1 MGLSVARAIVD
12 TEDNFVHDQFFC
24 TDNEGRKLTDE
35 EAEKTRAYIEQ
46 VLAYEREKEEIG
58 EHGPQLI
65 KVYNVAML
73 VLEPSGYR

>member
-1 MGLSVARAIVD
+1 MKTKTKNAGALNDLGLSVARAIVD

-46 VLAYEREKEEIG
+46 VLAHI
-58 EHGPQLI
+58 
-65 KVYNVAML
+65 
-73 VLEPSGYR
+73 